1 MTVLDPNGNRNGS
14 VMIMTKIEDAIN
26 EWWAYAKRTSPE
38 RTAIAQLKRDYTE
51 AGHGSRRLA
60 AQVNIYSDTK
70 VTAAGLLAY
79 LKKKGLKTEPK
90 RFKKSTKGGK
100 TVAQLEA
107 ELREIRDKQRRT
119 ASALHSSEQIV
130 RAGGFHAKF
139 PDAPRGAA
147 KKAKKIRQ
155 DIILNPDIFRRGY

>member
-1 MTVLDPNGNRNGS
+1 
-14 VMIMTKIEDAIN
+14 MTKIEDAIRQ
-26 EWWAYAKRTSPE
+26 WWNVQKTTAPE
-38 RTAIAQLKRDYTE
+38 RTAIAQLKRDYTT
-51 AGHGSRRLA
+51 AGYGARRLA
-60 AQVNIYSDTK
+60 TEINRYSDTK

-79 LKKKGLKTEPK
+79 LKKKGLKTEAK
-90 RFKKSTKGGK
+90 RFKKSTNGGK

-107 ELREIRDKQRRT
+107 ELRTLRDKQRRT

-139 PDAPRGAA
+139 PDAPRGAE

-155 DIILNPDIFRRGY
+155 DIILNPDIFRRGQ